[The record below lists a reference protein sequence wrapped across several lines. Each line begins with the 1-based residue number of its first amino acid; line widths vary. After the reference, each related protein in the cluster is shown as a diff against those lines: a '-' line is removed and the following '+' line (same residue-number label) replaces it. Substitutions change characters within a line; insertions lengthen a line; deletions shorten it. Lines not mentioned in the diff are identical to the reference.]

1 MSLWFEGELFSHIK
15 FTILLMQNG
24 SDKITRNPLQELN
37 PTKAIGDHEIKTW
50 LALGIK
56 SKKKW
61 VERKRKV
68 VSLQDN
74 IFTHVMLQL
83 VCWCLKLQHQKNTYY
98 FLCYRKKGC
107 SRQMTLEMGLLVCI
121 HPKVDRRK
129 LTRVQ
134 SELHDSISK
143 KICMGKSNPFVE

>member
-37 PTKAIGDHEIKTW
+37 PTKATDDHKVKTW

-61 VERKRKV
+61 RVERKRKV
-68 VSLQDN
+68 ISL
-74 IFTHVMLQL
+74 
-83 VCWCLKLQHQKNTYY
+83 
-98 FLCYRKKGC
+98 
-107 SRQMTLEMGLLVCI
+107 
-121 HPKVDRRK
+121 
-129 LTRVQ
+129 
-134 SELHDSISK
+134 
-143 KICMGKSNPFVE
+143 